1 MFSPKWRLVKL
12 KSSVHAGGNYQ
23 VNGREGVSELSKT
36 NNEERKVSLLIGQ
49 ILEDGAGIV
58 EDRFEDDKTPTD
70 KYFNVAHKLT
80 CDHFWHQISVH
91 VDTNYMI

>member
-1 MFSPKWRLVKL
+1 M
-12 KSSVHAGGNYQ
+12 
-23 VNGREGVSELSKT
+23 SEPSKT

-70 KYFNVAHKLT
+70 KYFSVAHKLP
-80 CDHFWHQISVH
+80 CDHFWYQILVSACGYKLYDLIKVTIH
-91 VDTNYMI
+91 EGWVQF